1 MLEVSRALIL
11 ISKIMNTIPL
21 TYVDLMFSQGLD
33 YVWTHLD
40 HFVDTVKNS
49 AKSIFENLIKLAYRH
64 YINGKWAVL
73 LLLGLK
79 DDVF

>member
-21 TYVDLMFSQGLD
+21 AYVDLMFSQGLD

-40 HFVDTVKNS
+40 HFVDTVKHS
-49 AKSIFENLIKLAYRH
+49 VKSIFENLIKLAYRH
-64 YINGKWAVL
+64 YINGKISIAL
-73 LLLGLK
+73 LLNYRI
-79 DDVF
+79 DF